1 MLSVKRFLEFLELLV
16 LDRIREYSFETS
28 FLLSLFLYLSV
39 NMSVKLVSHSSVGFI
54 SSLK

>member
-28 FLLSLFLYLSV
+28 FLLALFFYLSV